1 VEKPDDTTDLMDDEQ
16 SAEADEESEEDDAQ
30 SDSVAQK
37 GEHILH

>member
-1 VEKPDDTTDLMDDEQ
+1 MDDEQ